1 MSVENRDL
9 PAACIWATAT
19 AVAVAVVGDGT
30 PLRVLLGLPMAVLV
44 PGHVLLRAIGIRTH
58 SLLEHLVYAVGTSL
72 VVGISGGF
80 ILNAVGALTPAGW
93 ATWFFLFVV
102 TASLVAARRG
112 GASYLPS
119 WPRPA
124 GFHLRHAVACALAA
138 SVATGAYVLAV
149 RDEAK
154 QQQYEYTEFSMLP
167 SIDGGRLIVAVR
179 SAEARTQR
187 FDLEVT
193 IDGHQLAAF
202 RSLAMAP
209 GDVWTRE
216 VPVPLL
222 ADPQKAEARLYRLE
236 DERLYRQVTALV
248 PGS

>member
-119 WPRPA
+119 WP
-124 GFHLRHAVACALAA
+124 
-138 SVATGAYVLAV
+138 
-149 RDEAK
+149 
-154 QQQYEYTEFSMLP
+154 
-167 SIDGGRLIVAVR
+167 
-179 SAEARTQR
+179 
-187 FDLEVT
+187 
-193 IDGHQLAAF
+193 
-202 RSLAMAP
+202 
-209 GDVWTRE
+209 
-216 VPVPLL
+216 
-222 ADPQKAEARLYRLE
+222 
-236 DERLYRQVTALV
+236 
-248 PGS
+248 